1 VFTGAIPVGRMR
13 AMELQEEQVDAGGV
27 AVTVV
32 AVDGFVDAGTVGEL
46 RDTLERLV
54 REGRQ
59 RFVIDLTRVPFM
71 DSSGLATLVQTFKRV
86 RIGEGGRASR
96 RAAGRG
102 AARLPARAARPRL
115 RPVPDAKAAVAS
127 FTGDG

>member
-1 VFTGAIPVGRMR
+1 
-13 AMELQEEQVDAGGV
+13 MEVQEEQVDAGGV

-86 RIGEGGRASR
+86 RIGEGDVRV
-96 RAAGRG
+96 AGLQDEVLRVFQLV
-102 AARLPARAARPRL
+102 RLDRVFDL
-115 RPVPDAKAAVAS
+115 YPDAEAAVAS